1 MKSARTNIKVSSAS
15 DATHRGRRVQA
26 ARERGRKSDALVC
39 SAPIIPPL
47 AGART
52 AQRVLTVPMRWR
64 MWVLL
69 LPLLMKCLFSHA
81 QATNTPAQEETNAPA
96 PRETNAPAPRKTN
109 SRALRETNAP
119 TRLATNA
126 PALDYSSFKIIA
138 DRNIFN
144 PNRSARSARGG
155 KTPRKQ
161 VKSETISL
169 VGTLCSENGNL
180 AFFDSSSSQYK
191 KVLKPGGTIAGFTIK
206 HIAPNYVT
214 LESGGKVSELRVGM
228 RIRRE
233 DEGEWRVSG
242 QTESLASSTN
252 QTATPADA
260 AGSASD
266 DEDNDVLK
274 KLLQKREEEL
284 NK

>member
-1 MKSARTNIKVSSAS
+1 M
-15 DATHRGRRVQA
+15 
-26 ARERGRKSDALVC
+26 
-39 SAPIIPPL
+39 
-47 AGART
+47 
-52 AQRVLTVPMRWR
+52 
-64 MWVLL
+64 
-69 LPLLMKCLFSHA
+69 
-81 QATNTPAQEETNAPA
+81 
-96 PRETNAPAPRKTN
+96 
-109 SRALRETNAP
+109 RETNAP

-155 KTPRKQ
+155 RTQRKQ
-161 VKSETISL
+161 VKTETISL
-169 VGTLCSENGNL
+169 VGTLCSENGRL

-191 KVLKPGGTIAGFTIK
+191 KVLKPAGTIAGFTIK
-206 HIAPNYVT
+206 DIAPNQVT
-214 LESGGKVSELRVGM
+214 LESGGKATELRVGM

-233 DEGEWRVSG
+233 DEGEWRVGG
-242 QTESLASSTN
+242 QTETLAGSAS
-252 QTATPADA
+252 QSATPADA

-266 DEDNDVLK
+266 DEGNDVLQ